1 MNNLT
6 PLTNPDLRLDM
17 PGKMTDH
24 QSYNARMTL
33 LARAKLKEVSRISAL
48 LAGFAMV
55 AMVEVDI
62 NTQAGMS
69 SSGKDC
75 QTAGTC
81 LVPNY
86 ILILFAIVTTVL
98 IAVYLFALMVATC
111 ILPNLQTIKANP
123 SMEFLPPYERFQH
136 YITIAW
142 AFSTVLGIIL
152 FMAEFA
158 LICWIKFWTVSPAA
172 AWVATAIL
180 VPVAFIFLGF
190 AMHFHRSLFEHKI
203 QENNNGLAEL
213 EQLASHLGGLDHTDP
228 QRNLLS
234 NSNSQNN
241 IHHV

>member
-1 MNNLT
+1 MNTPALT
-6 PLTNPDLRLDM
+6 LE
-17 PGKMTDH
+17 GESKMTDH
-24 QSYNARMTL
+24 QSYNVRMTL

-62 NTQAGMS
+62 NTQNSMGMTG
-69 SSGKDC
+69 SGCTDN
-75 QTAGTC
+75 GTC

-86 ILILFAIVTTVL
+86 ILILFASVTTVL

-111 ILPNLQTIKANP
+111 ILPNLQTLKANP

-203 QENNNGLAEL
+203 QENNHGLAEL
-213 EQLASHLGGLDHTDP
+213 DHLASQLGGLDHIDS
-228 QRNLLS
+228 RNLLS